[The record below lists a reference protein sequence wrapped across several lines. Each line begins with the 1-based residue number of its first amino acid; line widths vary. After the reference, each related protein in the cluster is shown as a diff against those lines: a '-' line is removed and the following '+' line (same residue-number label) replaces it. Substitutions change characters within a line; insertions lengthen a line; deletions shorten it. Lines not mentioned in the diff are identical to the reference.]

1 VQLTIV
7 GKVFVVPLVVLMMV
21 VLVEDSLQSEERT
34 KSQMIEDGITTNSD
48 VPSTCIH
55 VLYTGLHAGRG
66 PGEGRELTMGKE
78 SSFQAEGG
86 LPWYGG
92 MLCRPTWQGDK
103 DTPRRWLPSCDRPY
117 HLAPTAG
124 ARELRATSAAV
135 GAAVGGL

>member
-1 VQLTIV
+1 VLLTIV

-78 SSFQAEGG
+78 SKSLACKRRVDCLGTRIVVIA
-86 LPWYGG
+86 
-92 MLCRPTWQGDK
+92 MPTRQVE
-103 DTPRRWLPSCDRPY
+103 RQ
-117 HLAPTAG
+117 
-124 ARELRATSAAV
+124 
-135 GAAVGGL
+135 

>member
-78 SSFQAEGG
+78 SSLQAESG
-86 LPWYGG
+86 LPWYSYSGN
-92 MLCRPTWQGDK
+92 CYADP
-103 DTPRRWLPSCDRPY
+103 PS
-117 HLAPTAG
+117 
-124 ARELRATSAAV
+124 RATMIRRGGRARLGRAWLVSAE
-135 GAAVGGL
+135 